1 MLILICPCL
10 LQASNR
16 RKSGSCSRQGL
27 ACWGNVTIILT
38 NISYIIKFWVLT
50 LYEQETLSVC
60 LTLQHF
66 YYYFDLFF
74 TLIVS
79 RLYEEETLFVWLC
92 SILCVQSVRSH
103 SWVIATMRRKVWPTV
118 RHTIISCLET
128 SALSAT
134 VSSLAMVS
142 LLTVYLSILLNCN
155 TYVVFHIL
163 VSPNIERKNVGIC
176 YFHVFIHIKN
186 SWYYNTLCHG
196 DCCQNSKQ
204 NSMFWYFFYQNICN
218 PKHFN

>member
-1 MLILICPCL
+1 MNRKHCL
-10 LQASNR
+10 FVWRYSIF
-16 RKSGSCSRQGL
+16 
-27 ACWGNVTIILT
+27 TIILT
-38 NISYIIKFWVLT
+38 
-50 LYEQETLSVC
+50 C
-60 LTLQHF
+60 
-66 YYYFDLFF
+66 FF

-218 PKHFN
+218 PKNAKMLISQKTLSTVKNIN